1 MAKPSLINR
10 VVTQV
15 NKLPESVRSSA
26 LTLTITRAVRF
37 SGTAD
42 VVIESLTETQ
52 SRLHIKN
59 KKKVQNHIGSVH
71 AAAMALVA
79 ESATGFLVG
88 VNLTAD
94 KVPVIK
100 AMNID
105 FTKRATGDLTAE
117 AHLTPEQIEAMR
129 TQEKGDVT
137 VAVTVTDEK
146 GVEPIECEM
155 VWAWTPLKRK

>member
-52 SRLHIKN
+52 SRLHIKY

-117 AHLTPEQIEAMR
+117 AHLTPEQIETMR
-129 TQEKGDVT
+129 TQDKGDVT

-155 VWAWTPLKRK
+155 IWAWTPLKRK

>member
-105 FTKRATGDLTAE
+105 FTKRSTGDLTAE

-129 TQEKGDVT
+129 TQDKGDVT

-155 VWAWTPLKRK
+155 IWAWTPLKRK